1 MLSLTVVVIRLF
13 TALPL
18 IFGWRK
24 MKLSLA
30 IYCWLNVLSE
40 VISTILTLFNIG
52 KLDKGFVHHNFILI
66 ATACAVIYFYA
77 DLFKISKYWILGI
90 WALYISFFIVTQL
103 YFFDGFFEFNTYAYS
118 FLHFFLILFSSFG
131 FYKVFK
137 EESIMYIEKS
147 AFFWLNS
154 AFLFFASGAIVITVF
169 SKYLLEMDMKLE
181 RFFWV
186 NFFGTIC
193 CIFYSVFAYSMT
205 LKDDEHFPI
214 FRNRNRTK

>member
-1 MLSLTVVVIRLF
+1 
-13 TALPL
+13 
-18 IFGWRK
+18 
-24 MKLSLA
+24 MKISLA
-30 IYCWLNVLSE
+30 IYCWLNALSE
-40 VISTILTLFNIG
+40 VISTILTLLNIG
-52 KLDKGFVHHNFILI
+52 NSGKGFVHYNFILI
-66 ATACAVIYFYA
+66 ATSCAIIYFYS
-77 DLFKISKYWILGI
+77 DLYKLSKYWLSLIYV
-90 WALYISFFIVTQL
+90 LYFVFFLVTQW
-103 YFFDGFFEFNTYAYS
+103 YFFDSFFEFNTYAYS
-118 FLHFFLILFSSFG
+118 FLHFLLILFSSFG

-169 SKYLLEMDMKLE
+169 SKYLLEMDVKLE
-181 RFFWV
+181 RFFWM